1 MKKNKFK
8 KAKVAKP
15 KKKAKGNKLQE
26 YNTAN
31 YFQDY
36 VLIGQFCNLPK
47 SKKEW
52 IQDTR
57 EDLKSKANKYEILLG
72 EYLIEHKVKFI
83 HQAPF
88 IIDGKMYFL
97 DFYVPN
103 KRIAIEVDGQYH
115 QSITQESY
123 DAVRDESFQSIGIKT
138 IRISNNETMS
148 KQQLDIILSPIN
160 H

>member
-1 MKKNKFK
+1 MKKRFK
-8 KAKVAKP
+8 KLNANKI
-15 KKKAKGNKLQE
+15 KKEKTGNKLQQ

-31 YFQDY
+31 YSQDY

-57 EDLKSKANKYEILLG
+57 EALKTKANKYEILLG
-72 EYLIEHKVKFI
+72 EYLIERKVKFI

-88 IIDGKMYFL
+88 IIDSEMYFL
-97 DFYVPN
+97 DFYVPS
-103 KRIAIEVDGQYH
+103 KRLAIEVDGQYH
-115 QSITQESY
+115 QSITQELY
-123 DAVRDESFQSIGIKT
+123 DAERDNSFQSIGIKT

-148 KQQLDIILSPIN
+148 KQQLDIVLSSLLL
-160 H
+160 